1 MMTMKKSTRT
11 MMNMMMRIK
20 LMILPAMLII
30 FILPVCAFGGS
41 ILTDSADKDWM
52 NLVRLYTSADEVNF
66 EGSKWDNLVGSYSG
80 KKPVNALAEW
90 WSNFGDET
98 LTQLIEMSFRNNK
111 DIAVSRA
118 RVLEARA
125 QVGVTMA
132 GMSPKAD
139 GGALWTN
146 SRASEH
152 TSAAGSNNLYRIG
165 MDASWELDFF
175 GKKADELKADKSA
188 LEGQEAALQSA
199 WVSLSAEV
207 ATNYINLRT
216 LQERLKIAEKNIEVQ
231 KDIYELVKS
240 QHSAGL
246 RDELSVQQAGYA
258 LERTKSALPSLLQSI
273 SETMNA
279 LAILT
284 GEIPGSLNEMLS
296 AKNHDATVPQV
307 DMSKLIGIP
316 AESLRQRP
324 DIRAAEQTWLAQ
336 ISRRKSAEKSYYPVI
351 SLAGSIGLESFST
364 GNFFE
369 GGSHAFSIGP
379 RITWPIFNSGAIRKN
394 IRIQTAREEQ
404 YFAAFEKSILNAVS
418 EVRNALTANAQEA
431 ERNITLKR
439 GLSSAQ
445 SALDIARDKY
455 IQGLS
460 PFNNVLTAMQAVYS
474 LEDDCTASDGQK
486 MLNLIALFKALGGGW
501 EPFNNQQDSAL
512 PPK

>member
-1 MMTMKKSTRT
+1 MMTMTMKSTR
-11 MMNMMMRIK
+11 MMIMTIK
-20 LMILPAMLII
+20 IKQLILPAMLII
-30 FILPVCAFGGS
+30 FILPVYAFGGS
-41 ILTDSADKDWM
+41 VLTESADKDWM

-66 EGSKWDNLVGSYSG
+66 EGSKWDNLVSSYSG

-98 LTQLIEMSFRNNK
+98 LTQLIEMSFRDNK
-111 DIAVSRA
+111 DIAASRA

-125 QVGVTMA
+125 QLGVTMA
-132 GMSPKAD
+132 EMSPKAD
-139 GGALWTN
+139 GGAAWTN
-146 SRASEH
+146 SRASKH
-152 TSAAGSNNLYRIG
+152 TTAAGTNNLYRIG
-165 MDASWELDFF
+165 MDASWEIDLF
-175 GKKADELKADKSA
+175 GKKTEDLKANKRELQS
-188 LEGQEAALQSA
+188 QEAALQSA
-199 WVSLSAEV
+199 WVTLSAEV

-216 LQERLKIAEKNIEVQ
+216 LQERLKIAKKNIEVQ
-231 KDIYELVKS
+231 QEIYELVKS
-240 QHSAGL
+240 QHTAGL
-246 RDELSVQQAGYA
+246 VDELSVEQAEYT
-258 LERTKSALPSLLQSI
+258 LERTKSVVPFLLQSI
-273 SETMNA
+273 SETKNA

-284 GEIPGSLNEMLS
+284 GGVPGSINDFLS
-296 AKNHDATVPQV
+296 GNNQDTSIPHADT
-307 DMSKLIGIP
+307 SKLVGIP

-324 DIRAAEQTWLAQ
+324 DVRAAEQTWLAQ

-351 SLAGSIGLESFST
+351 SLAGSIGLESFSA
-364 GNFFE
+364 GNFLDLD
-369 GGSHAFSIGP
+369 SRTFSIVP

-455 IQGLS
+455 TQGLT
-460 PFNNVLTAMQAVYS
+460 PFSDVLSAMQAVYS
-474 LEDDCTASDGQK
+474 LENDCTASDGQK
-486 MLNLIALFKALGGGW
+486 MLNLILLFKALGGGW

-512 PPK
+512 SPK

>member
-1 MMTMKKSTRT
+1 MTNTT
-11 MMNMMMRIK
+11 MMKMMMMIK
-20 LMILPAMLII
+20 RLILPAMLII
-30 FILPVCAFGGS
+30 FVLPVCSFGGS
-41 ILTDSADKDWM
+41 VLTESADKDWL

-66 EGSKWDNLVGSYSG
+66 EASKWDKLISTHTG

-111 DIAVSRA
+111 DMATARA

-132 GMSPKAD
+132 AMSPKAD

-152 TSAAGSNNLYRIG
+152 TSGAGSNNLYRVG

-175 GKKADELKADKSA
+175 GKKADELEADKGA
-188 LEGQEAALQSA
+188 LESQESSLQSA

-231 KDIYELVKS
+231 RDIYELVKS

-246 RDELSVQQAGYA
+246 RDELSVQQAKYT
-258 LERTKSALPSLLQSI
+258 LERTKSAVPSLIQSI

-296 AKNHDATVPQV
+296 VSSNAPVPQI
-307 DMSKLIGIP
+307 DMSKLVGIP

-369 GGSHAFSIGP
+369 GGSRAFSIGP

-418 EVRNALTANAQEA
+418 EVRNALTANAQES

-455 IQGLS
+455 FQGLVT
-460 PFNNVLTAMQAVYS
+460 FNNVLAAMQAVYS
-474 LEDDCTASDGQK
+474 LEDDCTSSDGRK

-501 EPFNNQQDSAL
+501 EPFTNQQDSAL

>member
-1 MMTMKKSTRT
+1 MTRKSTKKKKMMMIMMT
-11 MMNMMMRIK
+11 RIK
-20 LMILPAMLII
+20 RLIFPAALVI

-41 ILTDSADKDWM
+41 VLTDSADKDWL
-52 NLVRLYTSADEVNF
+52 NLVRLYTSADEINF
-66 EGSKWDNLVGSYSG
+66 EGSKWDNLVGTYSG

-98 LTQLIEMSFRNNK
+98 LTQLINMSFANNK

-152 TSAAGSNNLYRIG
+152 TSAAGSNNLYRVG

-175 GKKADELKADKSA
+175 GKKADDLAADKSA
-188 LEGQEAALQSA
+188 LEGQEAALQNA

-216 LQERLKIAEKNIEVQ
+216 LQERLKIAEENIEVQ
-231 KDIYELVKS
+231 RDIYELVKS

-246 RDELSVQQAGYA
+246 RDELSVQQAEYT
-258 LERTKSALPSLLQSI
+258 LERTKSSVPSLVQQV

-284 GEIPGSLNEMLS
+284 GQIPGSLSEMLS
-296 AKNHDATVPQV
+296 ANNNAVPQI
-307 DMSKLIGIP
+307 DMSKLVGIP

-404 YFAAFEKSILNAVS
+404 YFAAFEKAILNAVS

-439 GLSSAQ
+439 GLSSAR

-455 IQGLS
+455 IQGLT
-460 PFNNVLTAMQAVYS
+460 PFSDVLSAMQAVYS
-474 LEDDCTASDGQK
+474 LEDDCTSSDGRK

-501 EPFNNQQDSAL
+501 EPFTNQKDSAL
-512 PPK
+512 PPE

>member
-1 MMTMKKSTRT
+1 MKMMKS
-11 MMNMMMRIK
+11 MMARIK
-20 LMILPAMLII
+20 RLLFPATLVI

-41 ILTDSADKDWM
+41 ILTDSADKDWL

-66 EGSKWDNLVGSYSG
+66 EGSKWDKLVSTHTG

-90 WSNFGDET
+90 WSNFGDEV
-98 LTQLIEMSFRNNK
+98 LTQLIEMSFANNK
-111 DIAVSRA
+111 DIAISRA

-125 QVGVTMA
+125 QIGATMA

-146 SRASEH
+146 SRASDNS
-152 TSAAGSNNLYRIG
+152 TRAGSNNLYHAG

-175 GKKADELKADKSA
+175 GKKAEDLKADKSA

-216 LQERLKIAEKNIEVQ
+216 LQERLRIAEKNIEVQ

-240 QHSAGL
+240 QYSAGL
-246 RDELSVQQAGYA
+246 RDELSVQQAEYT
-258 LERTKSALPSLLQSI
+258 LERTKSAVPSILQSI

-284 GEIPGSLNEMLS
+284 GEIPGSLNEFLS
-296 AKNHDATVPQV
+296 AKNHEITIPQA
-307 DMSKLIGIP
+307 DTSKLIGIP

-324 DIRAAEQTWLAQ
+324 DIIAAEKTWLAQ

-351 SLAGSIGLESFST
+351 SLAGSIGLESLST
-364 GNFFE
+364 GNLFSAGSQFF
-369 GGSHAFSIGP
+369 SMGP

-404 YFAAFEKSILNAVS
+404 YFAAFEKTILNAVS

-431 ERNITLKR
+431 ERNIILKH

-445 SALDIARDKY
+445 YALDIARDKY
-455 IQGLS
+455 IQGLK
-460 PFNNVLTAMQAVYS
+460 PFSDVLSAMQAVYS
-474 LEDDCTASDGQK
+474 LEDDCTSSDGRK

-501 EPFNNQQDSAL
+501 EPFTNHKDSAL
-512 PPK
+512 PPE

>member
-1 MMTMKKSTRT
+1 MMKIMMT
-11 MMNMMMRIK
+11 RIK
-20 LMILPAMLII
+20 LLILLAMLIV
-30 FILPVCAFGGS
+30 FSCPTFALSGEKS
-41 ILTDSADKDWM
+41 SDTTNRDWLD
-52 NLVRLYTSADEVNF
+52 LVRLYTSADEVSF
-66 EGSKWDNLVGSYSG
+66 EGSKWDNLIGTYSG
-80 KKPVNALAEW
+80 KKPVNALSEW
-90 WSNFGDET
+90 WSNFGDEN
-98 LTQLIEMSFRNNK
+98 LTRLIEMSFMNNK
-111 DIAVSRA
+111 DMATSRA
-118 RVLEARA
+118 KVLEARA
-125 QVGVTMA
+125 QLGVTMA

-139 GGALWTN
+139 GEALWTN

-152 TSAAGSNNLYRIG
+152 TTAAGSNNLYRIG

-175 GKKADELKADKSA
+175 GKKAEDLKADKRA
-188 LEGQEAALQSA
+188 LDGQEASLQSA

-216 LQERLKIAEKNIEVQ
+216 LQERLRIAEKNIEVQ

-240 QHSAGL
+240 QYNAGL
-246 RDELSVQQAGYA
+246 RDELSVQQAEYT
-258 LERTKSALPSLLQSI
+258 LERTKSAVPSLIQSI

-284 GEIPGSLNEMLS
+284 GEIPGSLNEFLL
-296 AKNHDATVPQV
+296 AKNHEITIPQA
-307 DMSKLIGIP
+307 DMSKLVGIP

-364 GNFFE
+364 GNWLE
-369 GGSHAFSIGP
+369 GSSQAYSIGP

-431 ERNITLKR
+431 ERNIVLKR

-455 IQGLS
+455 IQGLT
-460 PFNNVLTAMQAVYS
+460 PFSDVLAAMQAVYS
-474 LEDDCTASDGQK
+474 LEDDCASSDGRK
-486 MLNLIALFKALGGGW
+486 MMNLIALFKALGGGW
-501 EPFNNQQDSAL
+501 EPFTRQQDSAL
-512 PPK
+512 PKK